1 MSTFLWE
8 SIAFGP
14 IHSRRLGH
22 SLGINLMPVDEKICT
37 FNCLYCECGWTL
49 EKNLNAREPYPLETV
64 MEAIE
69 RKLSD
74 CAAHN
79 TPVDSIT
86 FSGNGEPTLYPWF
99 DQVIDRL
106 IVLRDKYYPDAV
118 ITCLSNATQLYR
130 PEIINALQRIENPM
144 LKLDAGTQGMLD
156 TINAPIVPV
165 DIEQVTEQLCS
176 FNGNLVIQT
185 MFLSGEQEG
194 RAFDNSV
201 DPEWSQWLARIRR
214 IRPKR
219 IVIYSLDRETP
230 ALNLH
235 KFDKPYLDSIAEKLR
250 LEGFNAEAY

>member
-1 MSTFLWE
+1 MTFLWE

-22 SLGINLMPVDEKICT
+22 SLGINLMPVDEKICS

-49 EKNLNAREPYPLETV
+49 EKNLNAREPYPLEIV

-69 RKLSD
+69 RKLAE
-74 CAAHN
+74 CASVH

-106 IVLRDKYYPDAV
+106 LVLRDKYYPQAV

-130 PEIINALQRIENPM
+130 PEIVRALQ
-144 LKLDAGTQGMLD
+144 AMLD

-165 DIEQVTEQLCS
+165 DIEQVTDQLCT
-176 FNGNLVIQT
+176 FNGNLIIQT
-185 MFLSGEQEG
+185 LFFSGEHDG
-194 RAFDNSV
+194 KPFDNTQ
-201 DPEWSQWLARIRR
+201 DPSWSQWLARIRR

-230 ALNLH
+230 ALALH
-235 KFDKPYLDSIAEKLR
+235 KCGKEVLEGIVEKLR
-250 LEGFNAEAY
+250 TEGFEAFSY

>member
-14 IHSRRLGH
+14 IHSRRLGQ

-64 MEAIE
+64 MDAVEH
-69 RKLSD
+69 KLAD
-74 CAAHN
+74 CRAHG
-79 TPVDSIT
+79 TPVDSLT

-106 IVLRDKYYPDAV
+106 IVLRDKYYPQAV
-118 ITCLSNATQLYR
+118 ITCLSNATQLFR
-130 PEIINALQRIENPM
+130 PEIITALQRIENPM
-144 LKLDAGTQGMLD
+144 LKLDAGTQAMLN
-156 TINAPIVPV
+156 TVNAPIVPV
-165 DIEQVTEQLCS
+165 DIEQVTDQLCT

-185 MFLSGEQEG
+185 LFFSGEREG
-194 RAFDNSV
+194 RAF

-230 ALNLH
+230 ALDLH
-235 KFDKPYLDSIAEKLR
+235 KFDKAYLDGIVAKLR
-250 LEGFNAEAY
+250 AEGFNAAAY

>member
-1 MSTFLWE
+1 MTFLWE

-14 IHSRRLGH
+14 IHSRRLGQ

-49 EKNLNAREPYPLETV
+49 EKNLNAREPYPLELV

-69 RKLSD
+69 RKLAECVRTS
-74 CAAHN
+74 
-79 TPVDSIT
+79 TPVDSVT

-99 DQVIDRL
+99 DKVIDRL
-106 IVLRDKYYPDAV
+106 LVLRDKYYPRAV
-118 ITCLSNATQLYR
+118 ITCLSNATQLHR
-130 PEIINALQRIENPM
+130 PEIAVALKRIENPM
-144 LKLDAGTQGMLD
+144 LKLDAGTQQMLD
-156 TINAPIVPV
+156 TVNAPIVPV
-165 DIEQVTEQLCS
+165 DIEQVTDRLCE
-176 FNGNLVIQT
+176 FDGNLVIQT
-185 MFLSGEQEG
+185 LFFSGEREG

-201 DPEWSQWLARIRR
+201 EPAWSQWLARIRR

-235 KFDKPYLDSIAEKLR
+235 KFDKPYLDAIVAKLR
-250 LEGFNAEAY
+250 EEGFNAEAY

>member
-49 EKNLNAREPYPLETV
+49 EKNLNARAPYPLETV

-69 RKLSD
+69 HKLAE
-74 CAAHN
+74 CACIG
-79 TPVDSIT
+79 TPVDGIT

-106 IVLRDKYYPDAV
+106 LQLRDQFYPHAV
-118 ITCLSNATQLYR
+118 ITCLSNATQLCR
-130 PEIINALQRIENPM
+130 PEIVEALKRIENPM
-144 LKLDAGTQGMLD
+144 LKLDAGSQEMLD
-156 TINAPIVPV
+156 IVNAPIVPV
-165 DIEQVTEQLCS
+165 DIEQVTDQLCS

-185 MFLSGEQEG
+185 MFLSGEQDG
-194 RAFDNSV
+194 KVFDNSV
-201 DPEWSQWLARIRR
+201 EPEWSQWLARIRR

-230 ALNLH
+230 ALQLH
-235 KFDKPYLDSIAEKLR
+235 KFDKPYLDGIVKKLR
-250 LEGFNAEAY
+250 EEGFNAAAY

>member
-1 MSTFLWE
+1 MTFLWE

-14 IHSRRLGH
+14 IHSRRLGQ

-49 EKNLNAREPYPLETV
+49 EKNLNAREPYPLELV

-69 RKLSD
+69 RKLAECVRTS
-74 CAAHN
+74 
-79 TPVDSIT
+79 TPVDSVT

-99 DQVIDRL
+99 DKVIDRL
-106 IVLRDKYYPDAV
+106 LVLRDKYYPRAV
-118 ITCLSNATQLYR
+118 ITCLSNATQLHR
-130 PEIINALQRIENPM
+130 PEIAAALKRIENPM
-144 LKLDAGTQGMLD
+144 LKLDAGTQQMLD
-156 TINAPIVPV
+156 TVNAPIVPV
-165 DIEQVTEQLCS
+165 DIEQVTDRLCE
-176 FNGNLVIQT
+176 FDGNLVIQT
-185 MFLSGEQEG
+185 LFFSGEREG

-201 DPEWSQWLARIRR
+201 EPAWSQWLARIRR

-235 KFDKPYLDSIAEKLR
+235 KFDKPYLDAIVAKLR
-250 LEGFNAEAY
+250 EEGFNAEAY

>member
-1 MSTFLWE
+1 MTFLWE

-14 IHSRRLGH
+14 IRSRRLGQ
-22 SLGINLMPVDEKICT
+22 SLGINLMPVDEKICS

-49 EKNLNAREPYPLETV
+49 EKNLNARAPYPLELV

-69 RKLSD
+69 RKMAD
-74 CAAHN
+74 CREKG

-99 DQVIDRL
+99 DQVIRQL
-106 IVLRDKYYPDAV
+106 RVLRDKYYPEAV

-130 PEIINALQRIENPM
+130 PEIVEALKGIENPM
-144 LKLDAGTQGMLD
+144 LKLDAGTQEMLNI
-156 TINAPIVPV
+156 INAPIVPV
-165 DIEQVTEQLCS
+165 DIEQVTDQLCT

-185 MFLSGEQEG
+185 MFLSGEQDG
-194 RAFDNSV
+194 RSFDNSIE
-201 DPEWSQWLARIRR
+201 PEWSQWLARIRR

-230 ALNLH
+230 ALALH
-235 KFDKPYLDSIAEKLR
+235 KFDKDYLETLANKLR
-250 LEGFNAEAY
+250 AEGFNAAAF

>member
-1 MSTFLWE
+1 MTFLWE

-14 IHSRRLGH
+14 IPSRRLGH

-49 EKNLNAREPYPLETV
+49 EKNLNAREPYPLEIV

-69 RKLSD
+69 RKLAE
-74 CAAHN
+74 CAGTQ

-99 DQVIDRL
+99 DQVIDGL
-106 IVLRDKYYPDAV
+106 LVLRDKYYPQAI

-130 PEIINALQRIENPM
+130 PEIVRALQRIENPM
-144 LKLDAGTQGMLD
+144 LKLDAGTQEMLD
-156 TINAPIVPV
+156 IINAPIVPV
-165 DIEQVTEQLCS
+165 DIEQVTDQLCT

-185 MFLSGEQEG
+185 LFFGGEHDG
-194 RAFDNSV
+194 KPFDNTQ
-201 DPEWSQWLARIRR
+201 DPSWSQWLARIRR

-230 ALNLH
+230 ALALH
-235 KFDKPYLDSIAEKLR
+235 KCGKVVLEGIVEKLR
-250 LEGFNAEAY
+250 AEGFEAFSY

>member
-8 SIAFGP
+8 SIAFGQ

-49 EKNLNAREPYPLETV
+49 EKNINAREPYPLELV

-69 RKLSD
+69 RKLAE
-74 CAAHN
+74 CARTD

-99 DQVIDRL
+99 DKVIDRL
-106 IVLRDKYYPDAV
+106 RVLRDQYYPKAV
-118 ITCLSNATQLYR
+118 ITCLSNATQLHR
-130 PEIINALQRIENPM
+130 PEIVEALKRIENPM
-144 LKLDAGTQGMLD
+144 LKLDAGTQTMLD
-156 TINAPIVPV
+156 ILNAPIVPV
-165 DIEQVTEQLCS
+165 DIEQVTDQLCT

-185 MFLSGEQEG
+185 MFLSGEQDG
-194 RAFDNSV
+194 HHFDNSI

-230 ALNLH
+230 ALALH
-235 KFDKPYLDSIAEKLR
+235 KFDKEYLEAIAEKLR
-250 LEGFNAEAY
+250 AEGFHTETY